1 LPPDAYRKRR
11 LPIDQDQLISA
22 VLELCYTAWDLQAF
36 GADCSFKGPP
46 LVWDESRRFLLR
58 CELDA
63 TFFHLYLPAEA
74 NGDWRPAEDETA
86 EGLARLKAS
95 FATPR
100 DAVAY
105 IMDTF
110 PIVRRKD
117 EERFDGDYRTKRVIL
132 EIYDEMA
139 QAMATGKSYETRLNP
154 APAHPRVAHPP
165 RVQPKP
171 FVLPPTV
178 RYPQP
183 DEGVY
188 AMRVMLSMIQESSGS
203 IDAQRLMNAC
213 GLLAMP
219 DILERHAATIVG
231 DIAHEWRQRF
241 SDTFKPE
248 LFLPKLDDLV
258 QRGEIRIMGQDEAF
272 VVTRVGSSDLV
283 ADADIE
289 FDTHLALRVADSLS
303 QIERDTI
310 PPMATLEEI
319 EARSRA
325 A

>member
-1 LPPDAYRKRR
+1 MREWLFPR
-11 LPIDQDQLISA
+11 
-22 VLELCYTAWDLQAF
+22 VLELTYTAWDLEPFALDS
-36 GADCSFKGPP
+36 GWSGPP
-46 LVWDESRRFLLR
+46 FRWDGERRFLLR

-63 TFFHLYLPAEA
+63 AFFHLYLGPESEWIEQPVALTQA
-74 NGDWRPAEDETA
+74 FP
-86 EGLARLKAS
+86 K
-95 FATPR
+95 PR
-100 DAVAY
+100 AAVSY
-105 IMDTF
+105 ILDTF
-110 PIVRRKD
+110 PIVRRK
-117 EERFDGDYRTKRVIL
+117 EEAKYNGDYRTKRVIL

-139 QAMATGKSYETRLNP
+139 QAMALGRSYETRLSP
-154 APAHPRVAHPP
+154 APAHPSVAHPP

-219 DILERHAATIVG
+219 DILEKHAAAIVG
-231 DIAHEWRQRF
+231 DIAHEWHKRF
-241 SDTFKPE
+241 SDTFKPN

-258 QRGEIRIMGQDEAF
+258 RRGEIRIMRQRDAF
-272 VVTRVGSSDLV
+272 VVTRIGTSDLV
-283 ADADIE
+283 SDLDIE
-289 FDTHLALRVADSLS
+289 FDTHLALRVADSLA
-303 QIERDTI
+303 QIERDAI
-310 PPMATLEEI
+310 PSMATKQEF
-319 EARSRA
+319 EALSGA